1 MKNLLALKNYNH
13 KVAEEIG
20 LIMTVEEHQKGG
32 FGNIIAGVIAVG
44 KKYNASLLLE
54 MMGVDDQFGLTGA
67 SWELLKIFGLTGEHI
82 AKKVKALSEKK

>member
-1 MKNLLALKNYNH
+1 
-13 KVAEEIG
+13 
-20 LIMTVEEHQKGG
+20 
-32 FGNIIAGVIAVG
+32 
-44 KKYNASLLLE
+44 